1 MKTERV
7 LGFLLLLVGLSVIG
21 YTLFASFQIFSNKAA
36 PPQLFSEER
45 AAASLKT
52 GAKDLQGQIEGAIGD
67 QLKAF
72 IPSSAIPRML
82 NLLAWSFLASLL
94 ILGGTQVAGLG
105 IKLLKP

>member
-21 YTLFASFQIFSNKAA
+21 YTLFASFQMFSNKAM

-45 AAASLKT
+45 TNTPPKT
-52 GAKDLQGQIEGAIGD
+52 GASDLQGQIESAIGD

>member
-1 MKTERV
+1 MKTERA
-7 LGFLLLLVGLSVIG
+7 LGFLLLLAGLGIIG
-21 YTLFASFQIFSNKAA
+21 YTLFSSFQIFSNKTA
-36 PPQLFSEER
+36 PPQLFAEER
-45 AAASLKT
+45 AASPLKT